1 MTDDITAVETERD
14 DYTRKDFLAK
24 AGAVAAGAAGLA
36 ALGTRPAA
44 AVSAPTLLRRSK
56 ITLQYW
62 RLGNDTPAQMT
73 YWQTLAAQ
81 YSKVNP
87 DVTVKVVFVPNYQG
101 SNTLTAAFAGGVGPD
116 VFISSP
122 GDLLRYLNLGL
133 AQPLNTYLT
142 PAQIKDFTPSALQ
155 AMTVGGKIYY
165 LRYEME
171 PVALFYD
178 KKLFADKGLNPP
190 TTWAEMIDTALKL
203 KTPRRAG
210 IVMET
215 TPDAFQNF
223 VFYPW
228 LWQGGGKV
236 VDDAWTRAEIDS
248 PAGVAALQLWGD
260 LINKYKVAPT
270 KTITRTSDILL
281 LAKGFTAMQET
292 GSWTVAEASQ
302 LYPTFQYGV
311 VPLPHPAHGR
321 TQSIYGGWGFMA
333 SAHSKYPADAAH
345 LAVWLSGG
353 VDKAAAARGA
363 EWVSGVKTDLS
374 PRISVSKDLQAKG
387 FFKKYPL
394 NVFQDEVYP
403 TAQAE
408 PRYTPEI
415 VTAVSKAIQAVQFGG
430 VSGASAAATAAR
442 EINAFL
448 KTYKGAR

>member
-1 MTDDITAVETERD
+1 MTDDTTAGETERY

-36 ALGTRPAA
+36 VLGTRPAA
-44 AVSAPTLLRRSK
+44 AAAAPTLLRRPQ

-62 RLGNDTPAQMT
+62 RLGNDTPAQMA
-73 YWQTLAAQ
+73 YWQSLAAQ
-81 YSKVNP
+81 YSKINP

-101 SNTLTAAFAGGVGPD
+101 ANTLTAAFAGGVGPD

-133 AQPLNTYLT
+133 AQPLDNYLT

-178 KKLFADKGLNPP
+178 KNLFAEKGLKPP

-228 LWQGGGKV
+228 LWQGGGNV
-236 VDDAWTRAEIDS
+236 VDDAWTHAEIDS

-311 VPLPHPAHGR
+311 VPLPHPANGR

-353 VDKAAAARGA
+353 VDKASAARGA

-374 PRISVSKDLQAKG
+374 PRISVSKEMQASG

-394 NVFQDEVYP
+394 NVFQGEVYP
-403 TAQAE
+403 TARAE

-415 VTAVSKAIQAVQFGG
+415 VTAVSNAIQAVQFGG
-430 VSGASAAATAAR
+430 ASGASAAATAAHD
-442 EINAFL
+442 INAFL
-448 KTYKGAR
+448 KTYKGVR

>member
-1 MTDDITAVETERD
+1 MTDHTTPVETEHG

-36 ALGTRPAA
+36 ALGARPVAA
-44 AVSAPTLLRRSK
+44 AGAPTLLRRSK

-73 YWQTLAAQ
+73 YWQSLAAQ

-101 SNTLTAAFAGGVGPD
+101 ANTLTAAFAGGVGPD

-133 AQPLNTYLT
+133 AQPLNKYLT
-142 PAQIKDFTPSALQ
+142 PAHIKDFTPSALQ

-178 KKLFADKGLNPP
+178 KKLFAEKGLNPP

-228 LWQGGGKV
+228 LWQGGGNV
-236 VDDAWTRAEIDS
+236 VDDAWTHAEIDS
-248 PAGVAALQLWGD
+248 PASVAALQLWGD

-302 LYPTFQYGV
+302 LYPSFQYGV
-311 VPLPHPAHGR
+311 VPLPHPAHGH
-321 TQSIYGGWGFMA
+321 TQSVYGGWGFMA

-353 VDKAAAARGA
+353 VDKAAATRGA

-374 PRISVSKDLQAKG
+374 PRISVSKDMQAAG

-403 TAQAE
+403 TARAE

-430 VSGASAAATAAR
+430 ASGASAAATAAR

-448 KTYKGAR
+448 KTYKGVR